1 MANPET
7 KIQNEI
13 RSALSAHQ
21 CSVFRT
27 NVGKVRLSDGRW
39 FDTGL
44 PKGHADLYGFRWSDG
59 KVFYIEVKNE
69 KGRLRTDQVRFHKML
84 TNRHIIHCC
93 ARSVDD
99 ALKTIRQ
106 GLVGYGY
113 PDWKGEHV

>member
-1 MANPET
+1 MISEHS
-7 KIQNEI
+7 IQ
-13 RSALSAHQ
+13 SAIMVAVSKHQ
-21 CSVFRT
+21 CTVFRS
-27 NVGKVRLSDGRW
+27 NVGKVKTIDGRW

-44 PKGHADLYGFRWSDG
+44 PKGHSDLYGWRWSDG

-69 KGRLRTDQVRFHKML
+69 KGRLRPDQVRFHKML